1 MSSPTKPPDSSTP
14 SSENLAAGA
23 GRSGLLLVGN
33 FFVTAGTHPVC
44 LGLADALEAGGWEVR
59 RTSFFRFRPF
69 RLTDMVLNVL
79 RHRNSYQMALV
90 ELFSGL
96 SFIWAEAVATAL
108 RVAGKPFVLAL
119 HGGQLPEFAARHPG
133 RVRRLLRSAAVVT
146 SPSAFLAER
155 MSEFRS
161 DIEVLPNPLDLER
174 FEFRPRDAPRPRLV
188 WLRAFHEV
196 YRPWL
201 AVEVLGL
208 LAATYPEA
216 RLTMYGP
223 DKADGSQEKTEAAI
237 RRLGLEE
244 RVSLG
249 GAISGEEVPSSLQ
262 VGDIFLNTSKIDNAP
277 RSVVEAMACG
287 LCVVSTNVGGVPHL
301 MRDGKEGLL
310 VAADDPREMAGAVRR
325 ILEEP
330 ALAATLA
337 QGGLEVA
344 RKHDW
349 AVVYPRWEKLFNRI
363 LESTV

>member
-1 MSSPTKPPDSSTP
+1 MPESTQQIE
-14 SSENLAAGA
+14 S
-23 GRSGLLLVGN
+23 RTRLLLVGN
-33 FFVTAGTHPVC
+33 FLSRQGQVPQLCEELADRFEMEGWSVLRTSSKPGKVARLAEMVVTAFRRRSEFD
-44 LGLADALEAGGWEVR
+44 LAQID
-59 RTSFFRFRPF
+59 
-69 RLTDMVLNVL
+69 
-79 RHRNSYQMALV
+79 
-90 ELFSGL
+90 LFSG
-96 SFIWAEAVATAL
+96 SAFVWAEIVALVL
-108 RVAGKPFVLAL
+108 RAARKPFVLTL
-119 HGGQLPEFAARHPG
+119 HGGGLPEFSARYPT
-133 RVRRLLRSAAVVT
+133 RVRRLLGSAAAVT
-146 SPSAFLAER
+146 CPSPYLAEQMR
-155 MSEFRS
+155 EFRS
-161 DIEVLPNPLDLER
+161 DIEVLPNPLDLSR
-174 FEFRPRDAPRPRLV
+174 FEFHPRDSPRPRLV

-223 DKADGSQEKTEAAI
+223 DKADGSKEKTEGAI
-237 RRLGLEE
+237 RRSGLEE

-249 GAISGEEVPSSLQ
+249 GAIPAEEVPSSLQ
-262 VGDIFLNTSKIDNAP
+262 DGDVFLNSSKIDNAP

-310 VAADDPREMAGAVRR
+310 VAPDDPREMAGAVRR

-330 ALAATLA
+330 ALAATLSR
-337 QGGLEVA
+337 GGLEVA

-349 AVVYPRWEKLFNRI
+349 AVVYPRWERLFNRI